1 MKIWQEAVVKQ
12 KQFSF
17 CKEQQNES
25 LKYLQSNDIITLLA
39 VFEPDGPMWKK
50 MVDPEAEV
58 REEDE
63 DVLDDDENPSKENVS
78 YRVEPNEVILDDGQ
92 RIVVS
97 HPRRKNHNRAKK
109 SPPTTP
115 AKSGNETSAC
125 LERKM

>member
-1 MKIWQEAVVKQ
+1 ML
-12 KQFSF
+12 F
-17 CKEQQNES
+17 
-25 LKYLQSNDIITLLA
+25 A

-63 DVLDDDENPSKENVS
+63 DVLDDDVNRSNENVS